1 MAARPNLPPTEK
13 PSSLL
18 DFQRQ
23 FPDEK
28 ACVTYLVQVRW
39 PDGFKC
45 PTCGS
50 DRYWILPSRWI
61 LECENRH
68 QTSPTAGTVMHR
80 TKQPVQL
87 WFYAAYLV
95 STLTP
100 GISAV
105 QFQRQLGLS
114 RYETAF
120 QMLHK
125 LRSAL
130 VAPGRE
136 PLTGLVEMDEE
147 YIENRN
153 QKKMI
158 IIGAVEVR
166 SRRDPG
172 EGYSGGSLLEK
183 RPTIA
188 GRLRLKVIPDET
200 AASFLGFA
208 SANVAPGSTICTDG
222 DPSYNGLASLG
233 YKHHATVQGRGKD
246 AVYGL
251 KHIHREFSNFKTWLV
266 GTHHGAVLPKHMP
279 AYCNEFVFRFNR
291 RFWRGPAFLRA
302 LGLVVAAE
310 ERPEYETLYR
320 TGEEGGW
327 QHPNPATDARIFQVI
342 QTRFEE
348 AGDVAML
355 AWMDG
360 NRPELMG
367 LVREGRRKRA
377 KGVGI

>member
-1 MAARPNLPPTEK
+1 VKDTVIWMDMTPQLSEK
-13 PSSLL
+13 PSTLL

-23 FPDEK
+23 FPDEES
-28 ACVTYLVQVRW
+28 CVKYLVQVRW
-39 PDGFKC
+39 PEGFKC
-45 PTCGS
+45 PTCAS
-50 DRYWILPSRWI
+50 DRYWILPSRWV
-61 LECENRH
+61 LECVNHH

-80 TKQPVQL
+80 TKQSIQL

-105 QFQRQLGLS
+105 QFQRQLGIT

-136 PLTGLVEMDEE
+136 PLAGVVEMDET

-153 QKKMI
+153 RDQVI

-166 SRRDPG
+166 RREDPG
-172 EGYSGGSLLEK
+172 IGYSNGSLQ
-183 RPTIA
+183 RRHPTVA
-188 GRLRLKVIPDET
+188 GRIRLKVIPDES

-208 SANVAPGSTICTDG
+208 SANVTPGSVICTDG
-222 DPSYNGLASLG
+222 DPSYRGLAGLG
-233 YKHHATVQGRGKD
+233 YEHRATVQGRGKE

-251 KHIHREFSNFKTWLV
+251 DHIHREFANIKTWLS
-266 GTHHGAVLPKHMP
+266 GTHHDAVLPKHMP

-291 RFWRGPAFLRA
+291 RYWRGPAFLRA
-302 LGLVVAAE
+302 LGLAVGAD
-310 ERPEYETLYR
+310 ERPEYETLYHA
-320 TGEEGGW
+320 GAEGGW
-327 QHPNPATDARIFQVI
+327 VHPNTETGAR
-342 QTRFEE
+342 TKDR
-348 AGDVAML
+348 
-355 AWMDG
+355 
-360 NRPELMG
+360 
-367 LVREGRRKRA
+367 
-377 KGVGI
+377 